1 MLGRCVP
8 PNANSAGKLSP
19 LISALAMDEIQL
31 DVVTEPEASLT
42 CENPGYPQIVFGGN
56 PHL

>member
-1 MLGRCVP
+1 
-8 PNANSAGKLSP
+8 
-19 LISALAMDEIQL
+19 MDEIQH
-31 DVVTEPEASLT
+31 DFITELEASLT